1 MSHRLP
7 NELPFGLRMSTQCGW
22 IGWLPGRMVQ
32 EEWVLV
38 GGVRGVLS
46 KGMLANIL
54 EWVLESML

>member
-32 EEWVLV
+32 GEWV
-38 GGVRGVLS
+38 GLS
-46 KGMLANIL
+46 KGM
-54 EWVLESML
+54 